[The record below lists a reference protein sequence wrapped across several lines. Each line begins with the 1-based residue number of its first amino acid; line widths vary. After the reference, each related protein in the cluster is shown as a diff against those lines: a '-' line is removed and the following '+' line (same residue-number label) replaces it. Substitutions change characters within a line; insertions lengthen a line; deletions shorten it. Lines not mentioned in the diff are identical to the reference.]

1 MKNSFLNG
9 SYRQLYHTFMNTDL
23 IKYYKDR
30 AKEYETIY
38 LKPERQD
45 DLKNV
50 TALLQNIFTN
60 KTVFEIACGTGFW
73 TEKIAQTASAVFATD
88 INKTVIDV
96 AEQKQ
101 YTKNN
106 VKFGLADIFN
116 LSNNIKHESLF
127 GGFIWSHIKLQ
138 DLDKFLNTID
148 NLTLPGGTVV
158 FIDNHF
164 VEGSNHPIANT
175 DQDGNTFQ
183 SRKLEDGT
191 THLVLKNFPTES
203 FLQTTLADISTD
215 FQFINFKYFWVLTYK
230 TRIEK
235 VGC

>member
-1 MKNSFLNG
+1 
-9 SYRQLYHTFMNTDL
+9 MNTD
-23 IKYYKDR
+23 IIAYYKDR
-30 AKEYETIY
+30 AKEYDKIY
-38 LKPERQD
+38 SKPERQD
-45 DLKNV
+45 DLKNA
-50 TALLQNIFTN
+50 TTLLQNIFAD

-73 TEKIAQTASAVFATD
+73 TEKIAQTATSVFATD

-101 YTKNN
+101 YAKNN
-106 VKFGLADIFN
+106 VTLGLADIFN
-116 LSNNIKHESLF
+116 LSTNIKYESLF

-138 DLDKFLNTID
+138 DLDKYLNTVN

-158 FIDNHF
+158 FIDNNF

-183 SRKLEDGT
+183 ARKLEDGT

-203 FLQTTLADISTD
+203 FLRTTLTDIATD
-215 FQFINFKYFWVLTYK
+215 FKFINLKYYWVLTYK
-230 TRIEK
+230 TRTEK
-235 VGC
+235 GSR